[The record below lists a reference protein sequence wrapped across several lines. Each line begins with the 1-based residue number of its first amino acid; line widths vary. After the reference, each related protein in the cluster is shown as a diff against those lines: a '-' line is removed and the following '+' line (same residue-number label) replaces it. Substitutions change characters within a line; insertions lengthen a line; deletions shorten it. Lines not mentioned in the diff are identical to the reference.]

1 MSMLAPGFDAP
12 PRVLI
17 VDDDSRDRQLMRV
30 MLDTEGYLL
39 ETAADGEEA
48 LRIVRTNAPD
58 LILLDVLMPGTD
70 GYEVARRIK
79 AQAASRNI
87 PVILITALD
96 DRDARLRGLE
106 AGAEDILSKPIDSV
120 EIRIKVRNL
129 LRLKAAYEEVTRTNA
144 ELATALELARDAKRE
159 ADEANAEKTHFLRV
173 MGHEVRT
180 PLNAIAGYAELLDLG
195 IRGELNADQR
205 HDVSRIRTAAAYLT
219 GLIRDV
225 LGEAKEETSQL
236 VDLAPCDVRQL
247 LDEVTGL
254 CRLQAGDAGLTLSV
268 VEPPDAVFVM
278 ANAKRFQQIMLNLVT
293 NAIKFTPRRGKVNV
307 TCERDNGAVRVRVS
321 DTGIGIA
328 ADDQARVFDPFVQV
342 GKTRQS
348 GSEPGIGLGLS
359 ISREFARAMSGD
371 ITLESSAGKGS
382 VFTLTLPAAS
392 AVPALVR

>member
-17 VDDDSRDRQLMRV
+17 VDDDSRDRQLMQI
-30 MLDTEGYLL
+30 MLDTEGYQLA
-39 ETAADGEEA
+39 TAADGEAA
-48 LRIVRTNAPD
+48 LAIVDTQAPD

-79 AQAASRNI
+79 ARAASRNI

-96 DRDARLRGLE
+96 DRHARLRGLE
-106 AGAEDILSKPIDSV
+106 AGAEDILSKPMDVV
-120 EIRIKVRNL
+120 EVRIKVRNL
-129 LRLKAAYEEVTRTNA
+129 LRLKAAYEELNRTNA
-144 ELATALELARDAKRE
+144 EIAAALELARDAKRE
-159 ADEANAEKTHFLRV
+159 ADEANAAKSHFLRV
-173 MGHEVRT
+173 MSHAVRT

-195 IRGELNADQR
+195 VRGELNADQR
-205 HDVSRIRTAAAYLT
+205 HDVSRIRAAATYLT

-225 LGEAKEETSQL
+225 LSEKKDETPRA
-236 VDLAPCDVRQL
+236 VELAPCDVRRV

-254 CRLQAGDAGLTLSV
+254 CRLQAVDAGLSFSV
-268 VEPPDAVFVM
+268 AEPPDDTFVM
-278 ANAKRFQQIMLNLVT
+278 ADAKRFQQIMLNLVT
-293 NAIKFTPRRGKVNV
+293 NAIKFTPRRGKVDV
-307 TCERDNGAVRVRVS
+307 TCARENGSVLMRVR

-371 ITLESSAGKGS
+371 ITLESAEGQGS

-392 AVPALVR
+392 SVPA

>member
-1 MSMLAPGFDAP
+1 MSVIDPGFDAP

-17 VDDDSRDRQLMRV
+17 VDDDSKDRQLMQV
-30 MLDTEGYLL
+30 MLSNEGYQL
-39 ETAADGEEA
+39 ESAADGEAA

-79 AQAASRNI
+79 AQPASRNI

-96 DRDARLRGLE
+96 DREARLRGLE
-106 AGAEDILSKPIDSV
+106 AGAEDILTKPIDSV

-129 LRLKAAYEEVTRTNA
+129 LRLKAAYEELNRTNA
-144 ELATALELARDAKRE
+144 EIAAALELARDAKHE
-159 ADEANAEKTHFLRV
+159 ADEANAAKTHFLRV
-173 MGHEVRT
+173 MSHEVRT
-180 PLNAIAGYAELLDLG
+180 PLNAITGYAELLGLG
-195 IRGELNADQR
+195 VRGELNADQR
-205 HDVSRIRTAAAYLT
+205 HDVSRIRAAATYLT

-225 LGEAKEETSQL
+225 LSEKKDDTPHAVEL
-236 VDLAPCDVRQL
+236 VPCDVRQV

-254 CRLQAGDAGLTLSV
+254 CTLQARDAGLSLSV
-268 VEPPDAVFVM
+268 AEPPEETFVM
-278 ANAKRFQQIMLNLVT
+278 ADAKRFQQILLNLVT
-293 NAIKFTPRRGKVNV
+293 NAIKFTPRRGKVDV
-307 TCERDNGAVRVRVS
+307 TCARDNGSVLMRVS

-342 GKTRQS
+342 GRTRQS

-371 ITLESSAGKGS
+371 IQLESSVGKGS
-382 VFTLTLPAAS
+382 VFTLTLPS
-392 AVPALVR
+392 AISVPVQE